1 MCMKEPDINK
11 LAEHYAA
18 ILREVGA
25 DLHDEGMRETPMR
38 AAKALVEMTEASRMD
53 TDAMTKMFKAECQVA
68 VCHDMVIVDGIHEV
82 GLCEHHLLPIIM
94 TITIGYVP
102 DKKILGLSKLA
113 RIAGYFARRF
123 QNQERTAHLIAEF
136 VQKTVDALGVAV
148 LIDGKHLCAMAR
160 GVRDTHSVM
169 KVNVMHGV
177 FQSDSNVRNEFLT
190 RLDRK

>member
-1 MCMKEPDINK
+1 MKEPNLDK

-25 DLHDEGMRETPMR
+25 DLQSEGMRQTPMR
-38 AAKALVEMTEASRMD
+38 AAKALVEMTEGSRMETD
-53 TDAMTKMFKAECQVA
+53 TLTKMFKAECQEA
-68 VCHDMVIVDGIHEV
+68 ICHDMVIVDGIHQV

-94 TITIGYVP
+94 SITIGYVP

-113 RIAGYFARRF
+113 RIAGYYARRF

-136 VQKTVDALGVAV
+136 VEKTVEALGVAV
-148 LIDGKHLCAMAR
+148 LIDGQHLCAMAR

-177 FQSDSNVRNEFLT
+177 FQTDQNVRNEFLN
-190 RLDRK
+190 RVNRK